1 MARLK
6 PKIRDGL
13 EVVELDGEAVVYDE
27 DRANLHHL
35 NQTATLVFSLCDGTA
50 TVAELAADLSEGFGV
65 PADEIEQQ
73 IRSLLR
79 KFRRMELLER
89 TNGSPKKGRSPA

>member
-1 MARLK
+1 MAALLK
-6 PKIRDGL
+6 PKVRDGL

-27 DRANLHHL
+27 DSGNLHHL

-50 TVAELAADLSEGFGV
+50 TVPELAADLSQAFGM
-65 PADEIEQQ
+65 PADQIEQQ
-73 IRSLLR
+73 VRSLLR

-89 TNGSPKKGRSPA
+89 SNGTKKKARR